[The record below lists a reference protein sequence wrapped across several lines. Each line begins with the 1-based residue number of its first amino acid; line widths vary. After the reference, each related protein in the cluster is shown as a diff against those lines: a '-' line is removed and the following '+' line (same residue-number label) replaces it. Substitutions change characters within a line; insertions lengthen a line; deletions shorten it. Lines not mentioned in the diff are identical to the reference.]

1 MKLKSKTLLTY
12 MGILFLATNLLFAQD
27 KLAQTGFQFLSVSQ
41 SARATALGGAY
52 TTIDG
57 SPNVLFYNPAGIARM
72 DANFGVAV
80 NYFNWIADIKHVS
93 AAVTYSPSNG
103 QYGTFGFSVQSVDYG
118 KLEGTMV
125 WQNAQGFIETG
136 DFYPRAFAVGIS
148 YARALTN
155 KFIVGGQ
162 IKLVGQELGSSALPS
177 GVTKKNVANA
187 VAADFGTIYNTGF
200 KSLKFG
206 MSVRNFSQEIKYEEE
221 SFQLPLTFQ
230 IGISMDMMDFFMPE
244 TELHKLIVSIDAA
257 HPRAFREYINFGT
270 EYWFMNSFA
279 LRAGYITG
287 HHEYNYSL
295 GVGLKQFGFN
305 INYAFQPFGVFGA
318 INQFSIEFKL

>member
-1 MKLKSKTLLTY
+1 MKIKLQSSLFLWL
-12 MGILFLATNLLFAQD
+12 ILFFMFTMGHAQV
-27 KLAQTGFQFLSVSQ
+27 KLAQSGFQFLSVNQ
-41 SARATALGGAY
+41 SARATAMGGAF

-72 DANFGVAV
+72 DATFGVAV

-93 AAVTYSPSNG
+93 AAVTYAPRGG
-103 QYGTFGFSVQSVDYG
+103 QYGVFGMSVQSVDYG
-118 KLEGTMV
+118 KLEGTQV
-125 WQNAQGFIETG
+125 WPNAQGFVETG
-136 DFYPRAFAVGIS
+136 DFYPSAIAVGVS

-155 KFIVGGQ
+155 KFVVGGQ
-162 IKLVGQELGSSALPS
+162 IKLVGQEMGSSALPS

-187 VAADFGTIYNTGF
+187 VAVDFGTIYNTGF

-221 SFQLPLTFQ
+221 GFQLPLTFQ
-230 IGISMDMMDFFMPE
+230 IGISMNVMDFVMPDSKM
-244 TELHKLIVSIDAA
+244 HKVLVSIDAA
-257 HPRAFREYINFGT
+257 HPRAFKEYINFGT

-279 LRAGYITG
+279 LRFGYITG

-295 GVGLKQFGFN
+295 GVGIQKFGFN
-305 INYAFQPFGVFGA
+305 INYAFQPFGVFGD
-318 INQFSIEFKL
+318 INQFSLEFKM